1 MTVTVGTWTAKGLSA
16 FFCTRNNMKVIYEY
30 FINASI
36 QDFIFGVI
44 LAAII
49 IRIVLDIL
57 I

>member
-1 MTVTVGTWTAKGLSA
+1 
-16 FFCTRNNMKVIYEY
+16 MKVIYEY

-57 I
+57 IGDSLFGIHIHKRQKS